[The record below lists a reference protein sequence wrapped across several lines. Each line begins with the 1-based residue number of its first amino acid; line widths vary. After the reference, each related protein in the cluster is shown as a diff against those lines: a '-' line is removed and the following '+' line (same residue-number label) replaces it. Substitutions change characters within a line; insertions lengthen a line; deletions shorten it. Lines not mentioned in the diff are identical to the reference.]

1 MMKAFLPFAVLLA
14 ASQLVWAQTAE
25 IPSQPAARLAP
36 LTVTGIAP
44 DSFLLPGSAVV
55 LEGEDFRARGYTNL
69 KQIAATAPGV
79 FIRDEDGFGNFPNIS
94 IRGVDGNR
102 SSKVT
107 LMEDGI
113 LTAPSPYSSPNAYYA
128 PKSGRMAGIE
138 FLKGSSQVM
147 YGPHTTGGVVNFLST
162 PIPSEER
169 RFFSRLTAGSYGNFF
184 NQTWLGG
191 TRQTSA
197 GRVGAV
203 VELHTQLSDG
213 FRLIDGVGRRSGF
226 TLTEP
231 MAKLSWEP
239 AGALRQRFEL
249 KIGQTDFDADES
261 YAGLGEADLRADP
274 DRRYGSSR
282 FDHHVAEHWR
292 TYLKWSA
299 EPDKSLR
306 LDAAFYYNRFDRNW
320 DKLDGLSGA
329 GLRTNVAEALAHAP
343 SLAVLRGDLV
353 AGNDGAFFTND
364 ATRNHEAFGWQ
375 GSAVKRL
382 QAGAVG
388 HEVTAGL
395 RVHRDT
401 AGGSNQRTTYAV
413 DDGVIGAGAKGA
425 VTSAGFQET
434 LAAAFF
440 VEDAIRFGALT
451 LRPGVRYEFLDMANT
466 TSAGATTPVDS
477 EMVMGGLGFTY
488 ELAATKTLFGGVYRG
503 GSAAN
508 PSGYAAGTRSE
519 ESLGAELGLRHRD
532 RATSWELALFRTD
545 FRNLIAPVV
554 GVAGGGLLAMTNGG
568 AAESSGVEALV
579 RHDLARGEG
588 RGYALP
594 VYAGLTWTRARFTDV
609 AGSRLGNSA
618 GLFAGAQAGHEI
630 PYVPEWK
637 LSAGAGF
644 EQGAWAGSVD
654 LSYYSATWGT
664 GYNGNP
670 RLTDG
675 SGALADPS
683 AIDGRVE
690 GLFTVDLNLRHQVNA
705 AFRIV
710 GGVQNLLDKRAI
722 ISRAPLGPRANAPRT
737 LFLGAEL
744 SF

>member
-1 MMKAFLPFAVLLA
+1 MRPHLLFLLA
-14 ASQLVWAQTAE
+14 ASQIAVAQTT
-25 IPSQPAARLAP
+25 PSAVKSNELAP

-44 DSFLLPGSAVV
+44 DAFALPGSAAI
-55 LEGEDFRARGYTNL
+55 LDGEEFRARGYTNL

-79 FIRDEDGFGNFPNIS
+79 FVRDEDGFGNFPNIS

-128 PKSGRMAGIE
+128 PKAGRMAGIE

-162 PIPSEER
+162 PIPTEER

-184 NQTWLGG
+184 NHTWLGG
-191 TRQTSA
+191 TEQTEA

-203 VELHTQLSDG
+203 VELHTQLTDG
-213 FRLIDGVGRRSGF
+213 FRVIDGVGRRSGF

-231 MAKLSWEP
+231 MVKLSWEP
-239 AGALRQRFEL
+239 TGALRQRFEL
-249 KIGQTDFDADES
+249 KVGQTDFDADET
-261 YAGLGEADLRADP
+261 YGGLSEADLRANP
-274 DRRYGSSR
+274 DRRYASTR
-282 FDHHVAEHWR
+282 FDHHVAEQWR

-306 LDAAFYYNRFDRNW
+306 LDSALYFNQFDRDW

-343 SLAVLRGDLV
+343 SLAVLRGDLF
-353 AGNDGAFFTND
+353 AGNDGAFVTND
-364 ATRNHEAFGWQ
+364 AVRNHEAYGWQ
-375 GSAVKRL
+375 GSARK
-382 QAGAVG
+382 QFQVG
-388 HEVTAGL
+388 DVRHELTAGL
-395 RVHRDT
+395 RIHRDT
-401 AGGSNQRTTYAV
+401 AGGTNQRTTYVV
-413 DDGVIGAGAKGA
+413 DDGVIGVGTQAAA
-425 VTSAGFQET
+425 TSAGFQET
-434 LAAAFF
+434 LAAAAF
-440 VEDAIRFGALT
+440 VEDAIRLGALT
-451 LRPGVRYEFLDMANT
+451 LRPGLRYEYLDMANT
-466 TSAGATTPVDS
+466 TSAGAFTPVDS
-477 EMVMGGLGFTY
+477 EMVMGGLGLTY
-488 ELAATKTLFGGVYRG
+488 ELGTEKTLFGGVYRG

-508 PSGYAAGTRSE
+508 PAGYAAGTRSE
-519 ESLGAELGLRHRD
+519 ESLGKELGLRHRD
-532 RATSWELALFRTD
+532 RATSWELVAFHTD

-568 AAESSGVEALV
+568 AAESYGVEALV

-594 VYAGLTWTRARFTDV
+594 VYAGLTWTRARFTEIE
-609 AGSRLGNSA
+609 GSRLGNGA
-618 GLFAGAQAGHEI
+618 GLFAGAESGNEI

-637 LSAGAGF
+637 LAAGVGF
-644 EQGAWAGSVD
+644 EQGPWGGSLD

-664 GYNGNP
+664 GYNGDP
-670 RLTDG
+670 RLVDG
-675 SGALADPS
+675 SGALANPS
-683 AIDGRVE
+683 TIDGKVD
-690 GLFTVDLNLRHQVNA
+690 GLLTVDLNLRYQLTK
-705 AFRIV
+705 AFRLV
-710 GGVQNLLDKRAI
+710 GGVQNLLDRRAI

-737 LFLGAEL
+737 LFFGGEVA
-744 SF
+744 F

>member
-1 MMKAFLPFAVLLA
+1 MKAALPCALLLA
-14 ASQLVWAQTAE
+14 ASHLAWAQTAE
-25 IPSQPAARLAP
+25 IPSQPAAKLAP

-44 DSFLLPGSAVV
+44 DGFLLPGSAVV

-79 FIRDEDGFGNFPNIS
+79 FVRDEDGFGNFPNIS

-102 SSKVT
+102 SAKVT

-128 PKSGRMAGIE
+128 PKAGRMAGVE

-147 YGPHTTGGVVNFLST
+147 YGPHTTAGVVNFLST
-162 PIPSEER
+162 PIPDEER

-191 TRQTSA
+191 TAQTPA

-213 FRLIDGVGRRSGF
+213 FRAIDGVGRRSGF
-226 TLTEP
+226 RLTEP
-231 MAKLSWEP
+231 MVKLSWEP
-239 AGALRQRFEL
+239 AGSLRQRFEL
-249 KIGQTDFDADES
+249 KVGQTDFDADES
-261 YAGLGEADLRADP
+261 YAGLSEGDLRANP

-292 TYLKWSA
+292 TYLKWIA
-299 EPDKSLR
+299 EPEKSLR
-306 LDAAFYYNRFDRNW
+306 LESALYFNKFDRRW

-343 SLAVLRGDLV
+343 SLAILRGDLV

-364 ATRNHEAFGWQ
+364 AARSHEAYGWQ
-375 GSAVKRL
+375 ASVRKQL
-382 QAGAVG
+382 LAGAVG
-388 HEVTAGL
+388 HEITAGL
-395 RVHRDT
+395 RLHRDT
-401 AGGSNQRTTYAV
+401 VGGANQRTTYAV
-413 DDGVIGAGAKGA
+413 DDGAIGAGTKGV

-440 VEDAIRFGALT
+440 VEDAIRCGALT
-451 LRPGVRYEFLDMANT
+451 LRPGVRYEYLDMANT
-466 TSAGATTPVDS
+466 TSGGAYTPVDS

-488 ELAATKTLFGGVYRG
+488 ELDAHNTVFGGVYRG

-519 ESLGAELGLRHRD
+519 ESLGKELGLRHRD
-532 RATSWELALFRTD
+532 RATSWELTAFHTD

-554 GVAGGGLLAMTNGG
+554 GVAGGGLMPVTNGG
-568 AAESSGVEALV
+568 GATSYGLEALV
-579 RHDLARGEG
+579 RHDLAGAQG
-588 RGYALP
+588 RGFALP
-594 VYAGLTWTRARFTDV
+594 AYASLTWTHARFSDV
-609 AGSRLGNSA
+609 EGSRLGNSA
-618 GLFAGAQAGHEI
+618 GLFAGAGNGNEI

-637 LSAGAGF
+637 LSAGLGF
-644 EQGAWAGSVD
+644 ETGPYGGSLD

-664 GYNGNP
+664 GYNAGP
-670 RLTDG
+670 RLVDG
-675 SGALADPS
+675 SGALANPS
-683 AIDGRVE
+683 TLDGKVD
-690 GLFTVDLNLRHQVNA
+690 GLLTVDLSLRYQLTPS
-705 AFRIV
+705 FKLV
-710 GGVQNLLDKRAI
+710 GGVQNLLGQRAI
-722 ISRAPLGPRANAPRT
+722 ISRAPLGARANAPRT
-737 LFLGAEL
+737 FFCGGEL
-744 SF
+744 AF